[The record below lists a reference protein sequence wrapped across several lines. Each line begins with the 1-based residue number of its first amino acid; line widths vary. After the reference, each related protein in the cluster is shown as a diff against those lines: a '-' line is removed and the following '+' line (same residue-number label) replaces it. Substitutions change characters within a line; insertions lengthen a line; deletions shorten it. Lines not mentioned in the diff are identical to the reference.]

1 MPENQLFRKA
11 AIEKLA
17 SPERLDVLMQV
28 TSPVGWV
35 AIATVAF
42 ILGCA
47 IVWSVVGS
55 IPTRIDAQGILLRG
69 GGLRELKASGEGV
82 LTKVDLKL
90 NDMVKSGQLVAEVS
104 AGNTDDAVNAA
115 RQRSEQA
122 QREYSMSKIE
132 DESTISG
139 LRNTIL
145 NYQSDLERTQ
155 SELTRSNEDLVVK
168 REQLSKGLITKT
180 RVDSIERD
188 ASNLQS
194 KITSLR
200 NQISGVN
207 SQIRGVDQRIRQRQ
221 QAVDAAKLELDQ
233 TLHTVATVS
242 KISATVEGRV
252 VELKKNSGDRI
263 RPGEVLA
270 VLEPPSAMLEP
281 VVFVNST
288 TGKRIKAG
296 MEAQISPATV
306 KREEY
311 GFMKGTVRFVGD
323 YPVTPDAAM
332 SIIANQTLLQ
342 ELIGT
347 SAKLEMRAA
356 LKPSAQA
363 ASGYEWSSSSGP
375 PFRVDTGTRVTVSV
389 VVDRKRPI
397 SYILPIL
404 RSTLGS
410 T

>member
-1 MPENQLFRKA
+1 MAENQLFRKS

-42 ILGCA
+42 ILVCA
-47 IVWSVVGS
+47 TVWSVVGS

-69 GGLRELKASGEGV
+69 GGLRELRASGEGV

-90 NDMVKSGQLVAEVS
+90 NDVVKSGQLVAEVS

-115 RQRSEQA
+115 RQRYEQA

-139 LRNTIL
+139 LRGTIL
-145 NYQSDLERTQ
+145 NYQSDLDRTQ
-155 SELTRSNEDLVVK
+155 SELTRSNEDLVLK
-168 REQLSKGLITKT
+168 REQLTKGLITKA
-180 RVDSIERD
+180 RVDAIERD

-200 NQISGVN
+200 TQISGVN

-242 KISATVEGRV
+242 KVTATVEGRV
-252 VELKKNSGDRI
+252 VELKKNTGDRI

-332 SIIANQTLLQ
+332 NIIANQTLLQ

-356 LKPSAQA
+356 LKPSTQA
-363 ASGYEWSSSSGP
+363 ASGYEWSSSGGP
-375 PFRVDTGTRVTVSV
+375 PFRIDTGTRVTVSV

-404 RSTLGS
+404 RSTFG
-410 T
+410 TT